1 VQNYQDLLSLLSLP
15 FFLRALRSR
24 VECVIVCGCGC
35 VGVSQSVSERVME
48 RKRERQRLRERE
60 SERDKGGWE
69 GWQGR
74 EKSTKHTHTPI
85 VTHTHTFC

>member
-1 VQNYQDLLSLLSLP
+1 MQNYQDLLSLLSLP

-48 RKRERQRLRERE
+48 
-60 SERDKGGWE
+60 
-69 GWQGR
+69 
-74 EKSTKHTHTPI
+74 
-85 VTHTHTFC
+85 